1 MSSTCKTIFY
11 TKLVKT
17 KTAPFTNPFHLTHY
31 YNDHLPYKELLARPK
46 KFNSYSYFDLEV
58 QHTHTQK
65 KYVDDY
71 HTWGTTFYNNNNKI
85 IYRQNCRD
93 SMHYHIILPQNGL
106 PSSFI
111 ISRKACEDSWCSLCS
126 LTINSTTELKFTE
139 KPCIGGATFLTP
151 IYSLKAPKTIFLAAL
166 IWFKLRRRGV

>member
-71 HTWGTTFYNNNNKI
+71 HTASSIFHQLKKSLPLAEIALENRPRVILKTQLSNKKKPA
-85 IYRQNCRD
+85 YLFL
-93 SMHYHIILPQNGL
+93 Y
-106 PSSFI
+106 
-111 ISRKACEDSWCSLCS
+111 KAS
-126 LTINSTTELKFTE
+126 LTRITK
-139 KPCIGGATFLTP
+139 
-151 IYSLKAPKTIFLAAL
+151 
-166 IWFKLRRRGV
+166 